1 MAAGCSHSGSA
12 SWADYF
18 SHVFGRWWSEWG
30 AMAAGHS
37 HSGTSSEWRCRSDTL
52 KVMTALLIL
61 FVLVW
66 LDLTTVRSKIFCEV
80 YKINVHNS
88 GSDILSWSPG
98 WVLASLWG
106 RLIDPWA
113 SSSKLYVLWGAD
125 NLWVFGTAIEN
136 HSFQQLTA
144 LERHCMCSSNLLSMF
159 TEGQRFYW
167 GVSCSMRSRW
177 ALLSFSIFT
186 PGWGPGVRFPCTAE
200 PHLSLPYNST
210 NFLIWLQVLVQTNES

>member
-1 MAAGCSHSGSA
+1 LQSLRFCKL
-12 SWADYF
+12 DRLFQPYTYPQ
-18 SHVFGRWWSEWG
+18 FGRWWSEWG

-61 FVLVW
+61 FVLIW
-66 LDLTTVRSKIFCEV
+66 LDLTTVRSKIFCQV

-98 WVLASLWG
+98 WVLVSLWG

-136 HSFQQLTA
+136 RSFQQLTPLKGTA
-144 LERHCMCSSNLLSMF
+144 RAAPTFCWCS
-159 TEGQRFYW
+159 QRGKGFCSL
-167 GVSCSMRSRW
+167 SCSMRSRW
-177 ALLSFSIFT
+177 AFEFFDLHTRMRSRGQIPMHSWAPSIT
-186 PGWGPGVRFPCTAE
+186 P
-200 PHLSLPYNST
+200 
-210 NFLIWLQVLVQTNES
+210 I